1 MKGLIENLKTWLSK
15 AFNTAVLVKSR
26 MEWVDYLKGIIIIL
40 VVNKH
45 VYAGLEVSGIPV
57 PEMIKKANMVF
68 FSFRMPLFFILSG
81 LFVTSS
87 FGKRGLNKFL
97 SIKFENLIYPYLI
110 WSVIEITLQVMFSGV
125 ANAHR
130 SYKDYLRILYN
141 PHVLDHFWYLPALF
155 NTTIIYILLK
165 TKLHL
170 KTWMQLALGFV
181 LYFSAQYVVDVSIL
195 SDWMTYYLCF
205 AIGDACSILFFQDST
220 QRFLKKPAVLLGI
233 ITLFVSTQIY
243 YLDHPETFHL
253 LGAVTNLGK
262 LQLVGIALI
271 GSLGMFALA
280 FQLQERKVFRFL
292 RVIGFHSLYIYV
304 MHVMVAAAT
313 RIVLARIFGIEN
325 AYMLLIVCTITGV
338 TIPIIAYNLLIKDN
352 VLSFLFSY
360 SKNKAMRLK
369 TEPAINPE
377 VSTVKKI
384 SLNPV
389 NDVKN
394 ICE

>member
-1 MKGLIENLKTWLSK
+1 MKGLIENMKTWLTK
-15 AFNTAVLVKSR
+15 AFNTSVLVKSR

-45 VYAGLEVSGIPV
+45 VYAGLEVAGIPV
-57 PEMIKKANMVF
+57 PEAIKKANMVF

-81 LFVTSS
+81 LFVSSS
-87 FGKRGLNKFL
+87 FGKRGLNKFF

-110 WSVIEITLQVMFSGV
+110 WSVIEISLQFMFAGV

-130 SYKDYLRILYN
+130 SYHDYLRILYN

-170 KTWMQLALGFV
+170 QTWMQLVLGFIF
-181 LYFSAQYVVDVSIL
+181 YFSAQYVVDISII

-205 AIGDACSILFFQDST
+205 AIGDACATLFFQEST
-220 QRFLKKPAVLLGI
+220 QRLLKKPSVLVGI
-233 ITLFVSTQIY
+233 ITLFVFTQIY

-253 LGAVTNLGK
+253 LGATTNIGK
-262 LQLVGIALI
+262 LQLIGIALV

-292 RVIGFHSLYIYV
+292 RVVGFHSLYIYV

-313 RIVLARIFGIEN
+313 RIALARIFGIDN
-325 AYMLLIVCTITGV
+325 AYVLLVLCTITGV
-338 TIPIIAYNLLIKDN
+338 TIPIIVYNVLIKDN

-360 SKNKAMRLK
+360 SRNKTMRLK
-369 TEPAINPE
+369 SEPVMNPE

-384 SLNPV
+384 SLNSV
-389 NDVKN
+389 SEVKN